1 MLLSGMRESGSDVVE
16 IDSDPVLFRFILDYL
31 YGVSIEVPSS
41 LIVPLLGLCSCYSMI
56 GMRDK
61 LAEMLGQHLC
71 IENCCS
77 IFAAA
82 GREVFEFL
90 CILLYYRLSYA
101 TTDWWLT
108 EDVSSWIRCIWLRSS
123 LQSGTRHSL
132 LQFCCCR
139 EDCRIYWAQPGSHRV
154 SSFLCRK
161 LSMA

>member
-82 GREVFEFL
+82 GQEVSKF
-90 CILLYYRLSYA
+90 ILLFFFVTSYHLKQLS
-101 TTDWWLT
+101 
-108 EDVSSWIRCIWLRSS
+108 
-123 LQSGTRHSL
+123 G
-132 LQFCCCR
+132 
-139 EDCRIYWAQPGSHRV
+139 G
-154 SSFLCRK
+154 
-161 LSMA
+161 